1 MKRFMMIAAA
11 ALMAGMLFV
20 ACKNTPK
27 ATEPAAPVEPDLTAI
42 NAGDDLDWEAFSRYY
57 VEEETP
63 ACCEGE
69 EAAEEFAEEEIEEAE
84 ELAEE
89 AGEIAE
95 DAIEGVEAVEGAAED
110 LAEAV
115 EDAVEAA
122 EDEAPAAEYFA
133 VAQKPGFNGGDA
145 NAFSK
150 WVAANMTYPE
160 EARVNDIE
168 GTAVVK
174 FTIGKDGAVRGAH
187 IVKSSGNALLDAE
200 AVRTI
205 SKAPNWAPGY
215 DSEGKAVKTN
225 LVMPVVFKLQH

>member
-1 MKRFMMIAAA
+1 
-11 ALMAGMLFV
+11 
-20 ACKNTPK
+20 
-27 ATEPAAPVEPDLTAI
+27 
-42 NAGDDLDWEAFSRYY
+42 
-57 VEEETP
+57 
-63 ACCEGE
+63 
-69 EAAEEFAEEEIEEAE
+69 
-84 ELAEE
+84 
-89 AGEIAE
+89 
-95 DAIEGVEAVEGAAED
+95 
-110 LAEAV
+110 
-115 EDAVEAA
+115 
-122 EDEAPAAEYFA
+122 
-133 VAQKPGFNGGDA
+133 
-145 NAFSK
+145 
-150 WVAANMTYPE
+150 MTYPE